1 MEFFSVIGKKLSAKY
16 DSWNLNFFFI
26 LIGSIAV
33 SPILLFFDWPALISN
48 NLNLLLWV
56 FLYGAMIFGF
66 GNYFFMKSMNY
77 LEAGELMIFA
87 NFEPVLSV
95 ILASLILSEK
105 LMPLQI
111 VGFVFILTAIFLI
124 AKTDSKY
131 IALEG

>member
-1 MEFFSVIGKKLSAKY
+1 MIGKKLSAKY
-16 DSWNLNFFFI
+16 DSWNLNFFYSYW
-26 LIGSIAV
+26 IGNCF
-33 SPILLFFDWPALISN
+33 PILGFFDWSYLINN

-77 LEAGELMIFA
+77 LEAGDIMIFA

-95 ILASLILSEK
+95 IFTSLILAEK
-105 LMPLQI
+105 LMLLQI
-111 VGFVFILTAIFLI
+111 IGFIFILTAIFLI
-124 AKTDSKY
+124 AKTDELTC